1 MKFMNY
7 QWILTLQYNI
17 NKKSFFFKIVLLHHS
32 EDFIYRSL
40 SSKMEKYFSRHS
52 FQSLQC
58 WWLCHHLRRPN
69 VDLKRKKKNHFLLVT
84 QKYDVKT
91 YRFQYIICDW
101 YVLKISVNFPTR
113 GAKNRSKWFEFNR
126 EWSVFILNSILY
138 LFFVCH
144 QF

>member
-17 NKKSFFFKIVLLHHS
+17 NKKSFFFKLCC
-32 EDFIYRSL
+32 FIILKTSFTDHYLQKWKNISPVIRS
-40 SSKMEKYFSRHS
+40 KVY
-52 FQSLQC
+52 
-58 WWLCHHLRRPN
+58 N
-69 VDLKRKKKNHFLLVT
+69 VDGSVIIYGVQMSTLKGKKNNHFLLVT